1 MKHRTKRARTASTVS
16 AFVIAFSLLATAC
29 GGSDSGSSDSGGSD
43 TTSAPAEDIAPVPG
57 GSLIIAGE
65 AEVSNPWTPG
75 AIQCDSYCQM
85 RARAFYDPI
94 AVVGEDKEVHP
105 WLAESITAN
114 ADSSVFTIKVRAGIS
129 FTDGTPVDADAIIYN
144 LNATSSGLLIKP
156 ATKDLARNE
165 DGTLVIEK
173 IDDMSFTLATGKGG
187 DAASPLPWP
196 TFPYLLTTQLGL
208 VASPKWLDAVKAGT
222 AKPDQPIGSGPFT
235 FVSYAPGDKM
245 VVKKNPNYWMKDK
258 DGVQLPYLDQIEFR
272 VITDSKVRQSA
283 LESGEVDLIATS
295 DTNAIKPLSENS
307 SFVWTRQEEF
317 GEVAYLLINLSKKGP
332 LQDRNVRCAL
342 GMAVDKVAL
351 IAATGSGFNEPAGGM
366 MSPGQEGY
374 LEDNGGPTYDVEAG
388 KKLIADYEAT
398 NGDVKVIYSTTTSA
412 SNLLLAQ
419 FLQTAWTAIGVDTEV
434 VQIEQSKLISN
445 AIMGSEEFE
454 AFGWRNHAGIF
465 VDQQNFW
472 WNGNGANPPG
482 QLALNFGRLND
493 PVINDL
499 LAKARS
505 EADPEVRRG
514 YAEDINR
521 QFGKECWTLPN
532 SYTKW
537 AVFSKPEVKGIGNTP
552 TPDGTSTAR
561 DGAGFPG
568 QVYTHA
574 LFKTAG

>member
-1 MKHRTKRARTASTVS
+1 MRHRTKRARTASTVS

-43 TTSAPAEDIAPVPG
+43 TTSAPTEDIAPVPG

-173 IDDMSFTLATGKGG
+173 IDDMSFTLATGKDG
-187 DAASPLPWP
+187 DAGSSLPWP

>member
-1 MKHRTKRARTASTVS
+1 MRHRTKRARAASTVG
-16 AFVIAFSLLATAC
+16 AVIIAFSLIATAC
-29 GGSDSGSSDSGGSD
+29 GGSDSSDSGGGSD
-43 TTSAPAEDIAPVPG
+43 TTAAPAEDVTPVPG
-57 GSLIIAGE
+57 GTLIIAGE
-65 AEVSNPWTPG
+65 AEVSNPWTPA

-94 AVVGEDKEVHP
+94 AVVGEDMEVHG
-105 WLAESITAN
+105 WLAESITPN
-114 ADSSVFTIKVRAGIS
+114 ADNTVFTIKVRSGIS
-129 FTDGTPVDADAIIYN
+129 FTDGTPVDAAALMYN
-144 LNATSSGLLIKP
+144 LNATSGGLLIKP
-156 ATKDLARNE
+156 ATKDLARNA
-165 DGTLVIEK
+165 DGTLVMEK
-173 IDDMSFTLATGKGG
+173 IDDMTFTVATGKEG

-196 TFPYLLTTQLGL
+196 TFPFFLTTQLGL
-208 VASPKWLDAVKAGT
+208 VASPKWLEDVKAGT

-245 VVKKNPNYWMKDK
+245 VVKKNPSYWMKDK

-295 DTNAIKPLSENS
+295 DSNAIKPLSES
-307 SFVWTRQEEF
+307 GTFTWTKQEQY
-317 GEVAYLLINLSKKGP
+317 GEVAYLLMNLSKKGA

-351 IAATGSGFNEPAGGM
+351 IAATSAGFNEPAGGM

-374 LEDNGGPTYDVEAG
+374 LEDNGGPKYDVETA
-388 KKLIADYEAT
+388 KQMIADYEAA

-434 VQIEQSKLISN
+434 VQMEQSKLISN
-445 AIMGSEEFE
+445 AIMGSEDFE

-505 EADPEVRRG
+505 EADPEIRRG

-537 AVFSKPEVKGIGNTP
+537 AVFSKPEVKGIGRTP
-552 TPDGTSTAR
+552 TPDGSSTAR

>member
-1 MKHRTKRARTASTVS
+1 MRHRTKRARTASTVS

>member
-1 MKHRTKRARTASTVS
+1 MRHRTKRARTASTVS

-29 GGSDSGSSDSGGSD
+29 GGSDSGSSDSGGSV

-398 NGDVKVIYSTTTSA
+398 NGDVKVIYSTTTST

>member
-1 MKHRTKRARTASTVS
+1 MRHRTKRARTASTVS

-398 NGDVKVIYSTTTSA
+398 NGDVKVIYSTTTST

>member
-1 MKHRTKRARTASTVS
+1 
-16 AFVIAFSLLATAC
+16 
-29 GGSDSGSSDSGGSD
+29 
-43 TTSAPAEDIAPVPG
+43 
-57 GSLIIAGE
+57 
-65 AEVSNPWTPG
+65 
-75 AIQCDSYCQM
+75 
-85 RARAFYDPI
+85 
-94 AVVGEDKEVHP
+94 
-105 WLAESITAN
+105 
-114 ADSSVFTIKVRAGIS
+114 
-129 FTDGTPVDADAIIYN
+129 
-144 LNATSSGLLIKP
+144 
-156 ATKDLARNE
+156 
-165 DGTLVIEK
+165 
-173 IDDMSFTLATGKGG
+173 
-187 DAASPLPWP
+187 
-196 TFPYLLTTQLGL
+196 
-208 VASPKWLDAVKAGT
+208 
-222 AKPDQPIGSGPFT
+222 
-235 FVSYAPGDKM
+235 
-245 VVKKNPNYWMKDK
+245 VKKNPNYWMKDK

>member
-75 AIQCDSYCQM
+75 AIQCDSFCQM

-398 NGDVKVIYSTTTSA
+398 NGDVKVIYSTTTST

>member
-114 ADSSVFTIKVRAGIS
+114 SDSSVFTIKVRAGIS

>member
-1 MKHRTKRARTASTVS
+1 MRHRTKRARTASTVS

-29 GGSDSGSSDSGGSD
+29 GGSDSGLSDSGGSD
-43 TTSAPAEDIAPVPG
+43 TTSAPTEDIAPVPG

-173 IDDMSFTLATGKGG
+173 IDDMSFTLATGKDG
-187 DAASPLPWP
+187 DAGSPLPWP

>member
-1 MKHRTKRARTASTVS
+1 MRHRTKRARAASTVG
-16 AFVIAFSLLATAC
+16 AFVIAFSLIATAC
-29 GGSDSGSSDSGGSD
+29 GGGDSESTDSGGSD
-43 TTSAPAEDIAPVPG
+43 TTSAPAEDVTPVPG

-65 AEVSNPWTPG
+65 AEVSNPWTPA

-114 ADSSVFTIKVRAGIS
+114 ADSTVFTIKVRAGIS
-129 FTDGTPVDADAIIYN
+129 FTDGTPVDAAALMYN
-144 LNATSSGLLIKP
+144 LNATSGGLLIKP
-156 ATKDLARNE
+156 ATKDLARNA
-165 DGTLVIEK
+165 DGTLVMEK
-173 IDDMSFTLATGKGG
+173 VDDMTFTLATGKGG
-187 DAASPLPWP
+187 DAASPVSWP
-196 TFPYLLTTQLGL
+196 TFPYFLTTQLGL
-208 VASPKWLDAVKAGT
+208 VASPKWLEDVKAGT

-245 VVKKNPNYWMKDK
+245 VVKKNPTYWMKDK

-272 VITDSKVRQSA
+272 VITDSKVRQAA

-295 DTNAIKPLSENS
+295 DSNAIKPLSENS
-307 SFVWTRQEEF
+307 SFVWTKQEEY
-317 GEVAYLLINLSKKGP
+317 GEVNYLLINLAKKGP

-351 IAATGSGFNEPAGGM
+351 IAATGAGFLEPAGGM

-374 LEDNGGPTYDVEAG
+374 LEDNGGPQFDVDAA
-388 KKLIADYEAT
+388 KQMIADYEAA

-412 SNLLLAQ
+412 TNLLTAQ
-419 FLQTAWTAIGVDTEV
+419 FLQTAWSAIGVDTEV
-434 VQIEQSKLISN
+434 IQIEQSKLISN
-445 AIMGSEEFE
+445 AITGADDFE

-482 QLALNFGRLND
+482 QLALNFGRLSD
-493 PVINDL
+493 PVIDDL

-505 EADPEVRRG
+505 EADPEIRRG

-532 SYTKW
+532 SYAKW

>member
-1 MKHRTKRARTASTVS
+1 MRHRTKRARTASTVS

-173 IDDMSFTLATGKGG
+173 IDDMSFTLATGKDG
-187 DAASPLPWP
+187 DAGSPLPWP

>member
-114 ADSSVFTIKVRAGIS
+114 SDSSVFTIKVRAGIS
-129 FTDGTPVDADAIIYN
+129 FTDGTPVDAD
-144 LNATSSGLLIKP
+144 ATSSGLLIKP

-398 NGDVKVIYSTTTSA
+398 NGDVKVIYSTTTST

>member
-1 MKHRTKRARTASTVS
+1 MRHRTKRARTASTVS

-43 TTSAPAEDIAPVPG
+43 TTSAPTEDIAPVPG

-173 IDDMSFTLATGKGG
+173 IDDMSFTLATGKDG
-187 DAASPLPWP
+187 DAGSPLPWP

>member
-29 GGSDSGSSDSGGSD
+29 GGSDSGSSDSGGSV

-114 ADSSVFTIKVRAGIS
+114 SDSSVFTIKVRAGIS

>member
-1 MKHRTKRARTASTVS
+1 MRHRTKRARTASTVS

-29 GGSDSGSSDSGGSD
+29 GGSDSGLSDSGGSD
-43 TTSAPAEDIAPVPG
+43 TTSAPTEDIAPVPG

-173 IDDMSFTLATGKGG
+173 IDDMSFTLATGKDG
-187 DAASPLPWP
+187 DAGSSLPWP